1 MRQLACWWKLSRPAG
16 SLIGQDECAL
26 FRMKFSRQLFVF
38 CVSFLVCAAAF
49 AAEPTRPIAISPAP
63 GSTVAVLPTGFA
75 GWQAKGSVTQSDDP
89 AAADAANEP
98 VLREYGFQRLEKAS
112 YTRDDGR
119 NLVVKAAVF
128 ADASGAYGA
137 FTYYYSEEMG
147 QETIGGQAA
156 FLNNRVLFYQGNVLV
171 DAVFDRMS
179 VMSASQLRQLAGLLP
194 QPADN
199 KDKLPSLPQR
209 LPTASLNSSAGRNLE
224 KNTTKYILGPVTLDR
239 VGSPLASAMVDFKSG
254 AEVVLG
260 KYAVNAGDATLMLIE
275 YPTPQIAA
283 ERLRQIDAS
292 HHVTQQQPGV
302 APILDVGPF
311 FDMRTGPIIVIA
323 GGPLSK
329 SEARSLMSSISYEAD
344 VTWNE
349 NTYVTKKDNLANF
362 LFNAIVLCGIV
373 VGLALVAG
381 IAFGGLRLLVKRL
394 FPDSVFDR
402 REAMEIIALHLE
414 DDPRPVPRER

>member
-1 MRQLACWWKLSRPAG
+1 
-16 SLIGQDECAL
+16 
-26 FRMKFSRQLFVF
+26 MKFLRQVLV
-38 CVSFLVCAAAF
+38 VFLVSCAVVL
-49 AAEPTRPIAISPAP
+49 AAESRAPA
-63 GSTVAVLPTGFA
+63 TVSGAAVLPTEFA
-75 GWQAKGSVTQSDDP
+75 GWQVKGAVSRSDDP
-89 AAADAANEP
+89 AAADATNAP
-98 VLREYGFQRLEKAS
+98 VLTEYGFQRLEKAA

-119 NLVVKAAVF
+119 NLVLKAAVF

-147 QETIGGQAA
+147 QETIGRQAA
-156 FLNNRVLFYQGNVLV
+156 FLTNRVLFYQGNVLV

-179 VMSASQLRQLAGLLP
+179 VMSASQMRQLAGLLP
-194 QPADN
+194 QPEDN
-199 KDKLPSLPQR
+199 KDKLPSLPTR
-209 LPTASLNSSAGRNLE
+209 LPKGSDKSLE
-224 KNTTKYILGPVTLDR
+224 KNTTKYILGPVALDR
-239 VGSPLASAMVDFKSG
+239 VGAPLPSAMVDFKSG
-254 AEVVLG
+254 AEVVLAR
-260 KYAVNAGDATLMLIE
+260 YAATAGDATLMLIE

-292 HHVTQQQPGV
+292 HQITQQQPGV

-311 FDMRTGPIIVIA
+311 FDTRTGPIIVIA
-323 GGPLSK
+323 AGPLSK

-349 NTYVTKKDNLANF
+349 NTYVSKKDNLANF

-402 REAMEIIALHLE
+402 RETMEFISLHLE
-414 DDPRPVPRER
+414 DDPRRVPRER